1 MTLRQSFQHSKA
13 LSRFVVLIAMV
24 FSVVPQLNAKLLV
37 TPHGLKDLKD
47 ASPEFSQPFERSVV
61 NTDNGVVVTYR
72 LNYLEATPA
81 QEGYRLSLPGFY
93 DVSTAGSPALL
104 RRKDMFE
111 CPHESAPT
119 LKISRVSH
127 TDVNLRLAPS
137 QPLVFDNGTSTFP
150 FETPIKSYGGF
161 LPEKY
166 VDGLSHQKSRHQSVV
181 WVDVFP
187 FSYSTNDSTLRLC
200 TEITYEIAFNTPS
213 SLPPG
218 LTLPGLTLPDTSSVK
233 PQINPNPETDAVMFE
248 RADESFLIITVDEF
262 AKSESLQNFA
272 TWKRIQG
279 YQTEIL
285 SGSSWT
291 PDKIQD
297 KIRTRY
303 QNDPNLNY
311 ILIVGDNSLVPARRT
326 SFFAFN
332 DKFLTDK
339 YYACMDGTDDELPDI
354 CRGRWPVS
362 SLDELN
368 TIVSKTMMYEANPPE
383 DKEFYSRATHL
394 SYYQKSGEN
403 AQDEYRFVRTSEEI
417 LTHMEEKFGIS
428 VDRLYSSKP
437 EMDKN
442 GNIISYNGPQI
453 FNDIRSKNE
462 CRVDS
467 FPGLKG
473 YVWNK
478 GYSQFVDCLKDGRL
492 YTLYTGHGELDHWI
506 NQFYSDPVYG
516 DSFTSQNVRSLAEN
530 LNTSVLFSIAC
541 QTGNFDTD
549 CFANAW
555 LTSKG
560 GSTAVIAQS
569 YDSLSGG
576 NDILAV
582 ELFNRWWGGE
592 PIKSDLKNYNP
603 SVKWKRQSRIG
614 CFLDSTLINMVVCEW
629 DRDNHF
635 DDKRAIYASSI
646 THCFADPSMVIH
658 SSYPKKIEEVD
669 VTRDSSKVSVYTGSF
684 IGYISL
690 YDMKTQDTRRFYGNH
705 GFINTDN
712 PESVCIHIEE
722 DGYRPY
728 LELGTIETEE
738 PSEELSPN
746 RIVNITDNLDGT
758 ITIHYVSDET
768 MGKPSFM
775 VFNILTE
782 DLLAHTPDLPKGEGK
797 YSINLNPGNYVIA
810 MLINGQSEI
819 TDHQSVIVK

>member
-1 MTLRQSFQHSKA
+1 
-13 LSRFVVLIAMV
+13 MV
-24 FSVVPQLNAKLLV
+24 FSVVPQLNAKLVV
-37 TPHGLKDLKD
+37 TPHGLKDLND
-47 ASPEFSQPFERSVV
+47 NSALFSQPFERSVV
-61 NTDNGVVVTYR
+61 STDDGVVVTYR
-72 LNYLEATPA
+72 LNYLEATPT
-81 QEGYRLSLPGFY
+81 QEGYRLTSPGFN
-93 DVSTAGSPALL
+93 DVSMAGSPALL
-104 RRKDMFE
+104 KKRDMFD
-111 CPHESAPT
+111 CPRNSTPT

-200 TEITYEIAFNTPS
+200 TEITYEITFNTPS

-218 LTLPGLTLPDTSSVK
+218 ITLPGITLPDTSAVK
-233 PQINPNPETDAVMFE
+233 PPINPNPETNAVMFE
-248 RADESFLIITVDEF
+248 SANESFLIITVDEF

-285 SGSSWT
+285 SESSWT

-311 ILIVGDNSLVPARRT
+311 ILIVGDNSLVPAKVGT
-326 SFFAFN
+326 YLYSEGSFP
-332 DKFLTDK
+332 TDK
-339 YYACMDGTDDELPDI
+339 YYGCMDGSDDELPDI

-368 TIVSKTMMYEANPPE
+368 TIVSKTMTYEANPPE
-383 DKEFYSRATHL
+383 NKEFYSRATHL
-394 SYYQKSGEN
+394 SYYQKGDFIESP
-403 AQDEYRFVRTSEEI
+403 QDTYRFVRTSEEI
-417 LTHMEEKFGIS
+417 LTHLEEKFGIS
-428 VDRLYSSKP
+428 ADRLYSSNP
-437 EMDKN
+437 ETDEN
-442 GNIISYNGPQI
+442 ENIISYNGPQI
-453 FNDIRSKNE
+453 FNDKYSTHE

-478 GYSQFVDCLKDGRL
+478 GYSEFVDCLKEGRL
-492 YTLYTGHGELDHWI
+492 YTLYTGHGEEDYWI
-506 NQFYSDPVYG
+506 NKFYRDPVFG
-516 DSFTSQNVRSLAEN
+516 DSLTSQDVRSLSEN

-541 QTGNFDTD
+541 QTGNFSSD

-560 GSTAVIAQS
+560 GSPAVIAQS
-569 YDSLSGG
+569 YNSISGC
-576 NDILAV
+576 NDVLAV
-582 ELFNRWWGGE
+582 ELFNRWLGGK
-592 PIKSDLKNYNP
+592 PIESDLKDYNP

-614 CFLDSTLINMVVCEW
+614 CFLDSALINQMLHEW
-629 DRDNHF
+629 DSHGRSV
-635 DDKRAIYASSI
+635 KVEYTSAI

-658 SSYPKKIEEVD
+658 SSFPKEIEGVE
-669 VTRDSSKVSVYTGSF
+669 VTRDSSKVLVDTGSF

-690 YDMKTQDTRRFYGNH
+690 YDMQTCESRRFYGNH

-712 PESVCIHIEE
+712 PESVCVHIEK

-728 LELGTIETEE
+728 LKLGAMESEE
-738 PSEELSPN
+738 PSVGIEPN
-746 RIVNITDNLDGT
+746 SIISVSDNLNGT
-758 ITIHYVSDET
+758 VTIHYVAEERIGEPYFLIIDIMENEFSY
-768 MGKPSFM
+768 
-775 VFNILTE
+775 
-782 DLLAHTPDLPKGEGK
+782 TPNQPKGEEW
-797 YSINLNPGNYVIA
+797 YTCSLSS
-810 MLINGQSEI
+810 GQYIIFLFGSDTPECFDEYRI
-819 TDHQSVIVK
+819 IVK

>member
-1 MTLRQSFQHSKA
+1 M
-13 LSRFVVLIAMV
+13 
-24 FSVVPQLNAKLLV
+24 
-37 TPHGLKDLKD
+37 
-47 ASPEFSQPFERSVV
+47 
-61 NTDNGVVVTYR
+61 
-72 LNYLEATPA
+72 
-81 QEGYRLSLPGFY
+81 SLPGFY

-111 CPHESAPT
+111 CPHESAPAIKT
-119 LKISRVSH
+119 LRVSH
-127 TDVNLRLAPS
+127 ADVNLRLAPS
-137 QPLVFDNGTSTFP
+137 EPLVFDDGTPTFP
-150 FETPIKSYGGF
+150 VNTPIKSYGGF

-218 LTLPGLTLPDTSSVK
+218 LTLPGITLPDTSSVK
-233 PQINPNPETDAVMFE
+233 PPINPNPETDAVMFE

-279 YQTEIL
+279 YQTEVL
-285 SGSSWT
+285 SRSSWT
-291 PDKIQD
+291 PASIQD
-297 KIRTRY
+297 EISYRY
-303 QNDPNLNY
+303 QRDSNLNY
-311 ILIVGDNSLVPARRT
+311 ILIVGDHAIVPARIG
-326 SFFAFN
+326 SFYAS
-332 DKFLTDK
+332 DEGFLTDK
-339 YYACMDGTDDELPDI
+339 YYGCMNGRDDELPDI

-362 SLDELN
+362 SLEELN

-383 DKEFYSRATHL
+383 DEEFYSHATHL
-394 SYYQKSGEN
+394 SYYQKGGFYEN
-403 AQDEYRFVRTSEEI
+403 SPDDYRFVRTSEEI
-417 LTHMEEKFGIS
+417 LTHMAEKCGIS

-453 FNDIRSKNE
+453 FNDTRSKNE

-478 GYSQFVDCLKDGRL
+478 GYSEFVDCLKDGRL
-492 YTLYTGHGELDHWI
+492 YTLYTGHGEPDHWI
-506 NQFYSDPVYG
+506 NKFYRDPVFG
-516 DSFTSQNVRSLAEN
+516 DSLTSQDIRSLAEN
-530 LNTSVLFSIAC
+530 LNTSVLFSITC
-541 QTGNFDTD
+541 QTGNFNTD

-560 GSTAVIAQS
+560 GSPAVIAQS
-569 YDSLSGG
+569 YNSLSGG

-592 PIKSDLKNYNP
+592 PIKSDLKDYNP

-614 CFLDSTLINMVVCEW
+614 CFLDSTLINMVLYEW
-629 DRDNHF
+629 YNYL
-635 DDKRAIYASSI
+635 DKAKIIFASAI

-669 VTRDSSKVSVYTGSF
+669 VTRDSSKVSVTGSF

-690 YDMKTQDTRRFYGNH
+690 YDMKTQETRRFYGNH

-712 PESVCIHIEE
+712 PESVCVHIEK

-746 RIVNITDNLDGT
+746 RIVNITDNLNGT

-819 TDHQSVIVK
+819 VDHQSVIVK